1 MIVKFIGIYA
11 FSFKQREDEFEEL
24 FTHKKSS
31 ASISGYAKLNVAK
44 GKFDFTRCL
53 HEIVEPQYAVVLH
66 LNHTNQGLQ
75 MSLES
80 KVITSLPR

>member
-1 MIVKFIGIYA
+1 MHSLSSKGKMNSR
-11 FSFKQREDEFEEL
+11 SFLHIKNHEF
-24 FTHKKSS
+24 T